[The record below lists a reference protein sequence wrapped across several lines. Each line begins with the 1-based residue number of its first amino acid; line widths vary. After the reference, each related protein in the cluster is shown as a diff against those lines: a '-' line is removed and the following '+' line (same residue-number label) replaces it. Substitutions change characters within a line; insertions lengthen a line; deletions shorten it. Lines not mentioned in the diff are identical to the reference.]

1 MPNDESTAPAPR
13 RIVVV
18 EDNADLRQMLAEL
31 LKFCGHQVV
40 VAATGREALALA
52 AATDA
57 DVALIDIGLPDLDG
71 CEVARRLRADSA
83 GRPLQL
89 VALTGNADEEDRRQA
104 LAAGFDTYLV
114 KPIEPTALLALI
126 SP

>member
-71 CEVARRLRADSA
+71 CEVARRLRRF
-83 GRPLQL
+83 GRP
-89 VALTGNADEEDRRQA
+89 AAPARRPDWQRRRGRPPA
-104 LAAGFDTYLV
+104 GVAAGFDTYLV